1 MISCKMNSNRAY
13 IRGYCSRVNDFFI
26 LFSLSSIKLLLFPN
40 HYNNPACQNQL
51 KINPNTSTQTN
62 QHRDTLAQKK
72 KNTEIH
78 KHTHIQTNLNGQ
90 TTKRDRCLSERSVLD
105 WNDRSSWVWVLPDRS
120 LIKAREI
127 H

>member
-1 MISCKMNSNRAY
+1 M
-13 IRGYCSRVNDFFI
+13 
-26 LFSLSSIKLLLFPN
+26 
-40 HYNNPACQNQL
+40 
-51 KINPNTSTQTN
+51 KINPNTSTQKN
-62 QHRDTLAQKK
+62 QHRDTLTKKK
-72 KNTEIH
+72 KNKKKQNTEMH
-78 KHTHIQTNLNGQ
+78 KHTHTQTNPNGQ